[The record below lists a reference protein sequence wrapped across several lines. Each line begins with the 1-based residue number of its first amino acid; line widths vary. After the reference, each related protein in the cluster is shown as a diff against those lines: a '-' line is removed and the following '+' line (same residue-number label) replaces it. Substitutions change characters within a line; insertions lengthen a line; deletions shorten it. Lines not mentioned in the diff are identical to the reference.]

1 MKYIKELLD
10 LPLDEQRAALSY
22 VATQKGLPQV
32 VVEKDLWVTVL
43 LHILFGENGS
53 NGILFK
59 GGTSLSK
66 GFNLIDRFSEDIDV
80 TYSIDTLKKH
90 YGEFENPWDYFN
102 EDASWSNKK
111 LEKELANLKNIGQKY
126 TDEVLLPMVQNEL
139 QNITDM
145 KFEVISQDEM
155 ICLLICF

>member
-1 MKYIKELLD
+1 M
-10 LPLDEQRAALSY
+10 
-22 VATQKGLPQV
+22 
-32 VVEKDLWVTVL
+32 WVTIL

-80 TYSIDTLKKH
+80 TYAIDTLKKH

-102 EDASWSNKK
+102 EDTSWSNKK
-111 LEKELANLKNIGQKY
+111 LEKELVNLKNIGQKY
-126 TDEVLLPMVQNEL
+126 TDEVLLP
-139 QNITDM
+139 
-145 KFEVISQDEM
+145 IS
-155 ICLLICF
+155 II